1 MAEAAEQS
9 WYWRWG
15 VPLVAGVGA
24 LAGVAVARSGDGGT
38 QGPQVIVAAG
48 ALSLC
53 LLACW
58 RVARFEGEPI
68 TDGRSGARAEAV
80 LTMVVIATGL
90 ALSAY
95 FLDLPLRDDE
105 SRTFALLAPQSFST
119 VASTYRD
126 PNNHVLHTLLVWA
139 THQFGG
145 WDRVVL
151 RLPAF
156 FSFCLLLPALWWFAR
171 REYGPTA
178 AAFTTALAAS
188 TPYFVEFATNARGY
202 TLLLLLFVTA
212 LLCGQSLVRRPER
225 TTLWAV
231 WAATIA
237 LGFFTVPLMVFPAA
251 TTAIWMALARW
262 RRRGREGL
270 ASFAFKIA
278 AWSVAALA
286 FTGVLYAPILATQGI
301 AGMQAAL
308 SGFGLPPVNLGRLLE
323 QPVFVW
329 HQWHWMTP
337 AWAQGVLLALVFV
350 GMAAPARTCRC
361 RGTLLAAMVVT
372 TAAVMLAKPVIFS
385 PRMLVW
391 ALLVLTVLAGAGAA
405 IVLKGLVVRAEARW
419 LGRALPSGGLV
430 ATCGAVLV
438 VLCASGRW
446 AAQPGATRMYGQDG
460 VWARRIP
467 AMVSSVAGQT
477 GDASAMP
484 SQLQVGDY
492 FTIHN
497 LLAIPT
503 FLHMRDFR
511 HVDASAGWYYPLDRP
526 RSRWSVHRVS
536 APGRPLGSKAQ
547 GRLFVFQGF
556 FREERP
562 ASAEG
567 MTVRQFLEAGE
578 ASHELVAAFDDGSV
592 FIVDEWTKHP

>member
-1 MAEAAEQS
+1 M
-9 WYWRWG
+9 
-15 VPLVAGVGA
+15 
-24 LAGVAVARSGDGGT
+24 
-38 QGPQVIVAAG
+38 IVAAG

-58 RVARFEGEPI
+58 RIARFEGEPI

-80 LTMVVIATGL
+80 LTMVVIATGI
-90 ALSAY
+90 ALSAF

-139 THQFGG
+139 THRFGG
-145 WDRVVL
+145 WDRVAL
-151 RLPAF
+151 RMPAF

-202 TLLLLLFVTA
+202 TLLLLLFVAA

-225 TTLWAV
+225 TTLWTV
-231 WAATIA
+231 WAATIG

-251 TTAIWMALARW
+251 TTAIWMTLARW
-262 RRRGREGL
+262 RRQGREGL
-270 ASFAFKIA
+270 ASFAFQIA
-278 AWSVAALA
+278 AWSAAALA
-286 FTGVLYAPILATQGI
+286 FAGVLYAPILATQGI

-329 HQWHWMTP
+329 HRWHWMTP

-350 GMAAPARTCRC
+350 GMAAPARTCR
-361 RGTLLAAMVVT
+361 RAGTLLAAVVVA
-372 TAAVMLAKPVIFS
+372 TATVTLAKPVVFS

-391 ALLVLTVLAGAGAA
+391 ALLVLMILAGAGAA
-405 IVLKGLVVRAEARW
+405 LVFNGLVARAEARW
-419 LGRALPSGGLV
+419 PGRALPSGRLV

-446 AAQPGATRMYGQDG
+446 AAQPGATRLYGQDG

-477 GDASAMP
+477 GDTPAMP
-484 SQLQVGDY
+484 SQLHVGDY

-511 HVDASAGWYYPLDRP
+511 HVDASAGWYYPLGRP

-536 APGRPLGSKAQ
+536 ASEGARVSASEGRQAPASGSGQASASFASKPLAQ

-592 FIVDEWTKHP
+592 FVLDDWIKHP